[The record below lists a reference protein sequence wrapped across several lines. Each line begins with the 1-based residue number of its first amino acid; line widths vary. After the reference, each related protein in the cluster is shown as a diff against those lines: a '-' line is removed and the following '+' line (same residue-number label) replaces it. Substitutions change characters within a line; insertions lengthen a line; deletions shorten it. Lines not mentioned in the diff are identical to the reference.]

1 MHIKQAYQME
11 EIAENVKNSN
21 HAKNLAANLKKLRLE
36 HYKKYKELN
45 NKIDN
50 PYSLDNISSLLGISR
65 RHYSR
70 LENPNY
76 TSKNITLDK
85 LIILSKIYEI
95 KIDDLLKPDMKD

>member
-1 MHIKQAYQME
+1 MQIKQAYQMA
-11 EIAENVKNSN
+11 EIAENEKKCDHS
-21 HAKNLAANLKKLRLE
+21 KILATNLKKLRLD
-36 HYKKYKELN
+36 HYKQYKKLN

-76 TSKNITLDK
+76 TTKNITLDK
-85 LIILSKIYEI
+85 LIVLSKIYEVSIDNLI
-95 KIDDLLKPDMKD
+95 KSDMKD

>member
-85 LIILSKIYEI
+85 LTILSKIYEI

>member
-95 KIDDLLKPDMKD
+95 KIDDLLKLDMKD

>member
-1 MHIKQAYQME
+1 MHIKQAYQMV

-21 HAKNLAANLKKLRLE
+21 FEKTLASNLKKLRIS
-36 HYKKYKELN
+36 HYNEYKNLN

-95 KIDDLLKPDMKD
+95 KIEDLINNFK

>member
-21 HAKNLAANLKKLRLE
+21 HAKDLAANLKKLRLE

>member
-21 HAKNLAANLKKLRLE
+21 HPRTLAANLKKLRLNYYNE
-36 HYKKYKELN
+36 YKTLN
-45 NKIDN
+45 KKLDN

-76 TSKNITLDK
+76 TSKNITLEK
-85 LIILSKIYEI
+85 LIILSKIYEVT
-95 KIDDLLKPDMKD
+95 IDDLIGKNL

>member
-11 EIAENVKNSN
+11 EIAEQVKNSN
-21 HAKNLAANLKKLRLE
+21 HAKTLAANLKKLRLG
-36 HYKKYKELN
+36 HYNKYKELN

-76 TSKNITLDK
+76 TSKNITLEK
-85 LIILSKIYEI
+85 LIILSKIYEV
-95 KIDDLLKPDMKD
+95 KIDDLVNKSF

>member
-21 HAKNLAANLKKLRLE
+21 HPRTLAANLKKLRLN
-36 HYKKYKELN
+36 HYNEYKTLN
-45 NKIDN
+45 KKIDN

-76 TSKNITLDK
+76 TSKNITLEK
-85 LIILSKIYEI
+85 LIILSKIYEVT
-95 KIDDLLKPDMKD
+95 IDDLVNTKIE

>member
-1 MHIKQAYQME
+1 MQIKQAYQME

-21 HAKNLAANLKKLRLE
+21 FEKILASNLKKLRLN
-36 HYKKYKELN
+36 HYNEYKTLN
-45 NKIDN
+45 SKIDN

-85 LIILSKIYEI
+85 LIILSKIYEVQ
-95 KIDDLLKPDMKD
+95 IDDLINNNFD

>member
-21 HAKNLAANLKKLRLE
+21 HSKTLAANLKKLRLKHYNE
-36 HYKKYKELN
+36 YKKLN
-45 NKIDN
+45 SKIDN

-76 TSKNITLDK
+76 TSKNITLEK
-85 LIILSKIYEI
+85 LIILSKVYEVS
-95 KIDDLLKPDMKD
+95 IDDLVNKKLN

>member
-11 EIAENVKNSN
+11 EIAENVKNSS
-21 HAKNLAANLKKLRLE
+21 HAKNLAANLKKLRLN
-36 HYKKYKELN
+36 HYNKYKELN

-95 KIDDLLKPDMKD
+95 KIDDLLKSDIKN